1 MSLPI
6 LIVKLAV
13 VAAFL
18 VMFLRTNK
26 PIWGVGL
33 LTVTSAILLD
43 TLLSTFSREEILNE
57 LGFFYFVIAGA
68 LIAGAAFWLW
78 GLLKTWTGSSESA
91 AGTAPNASS
100 QANAG
105 AEIDQTAS
113 RGSADHSGTVYD
125 RQELVDQ
132 IHDRFSPDDLLD
144 LVFDLGL
151 NENDVFVYGQD
162 GSHAVVNIVMLAESS
177 GQSTQLAL
185 AVERIL
191 TPIPADHLPRLEKLD
206 SNSPPTILRNY
217 LLINYSLAELQN
229 FCREMDIDWEIIAG
243 DGKKAKVR
251 NLLLYLYHRNRID
264 QLIDLLQSQPAED
277 DTRTN
282 KDSRAS

>member
-6 LIVKLAV
+6 LIVKIVV
-13 VAAFL
+13 VASFL

-26 PIWGVGL
+26 AIWGVGL

-43 TLLSTFSREEILNE
+43 TLLSTFSREEILTE

-68 LIAGAAFWLW
+68 LMAGAAFWLW
-78 GLLKTWTGSSESA
+78 GLLKSWLYPQVSQAENLAPTA
-91 AGTAPNASS
+91 AAQAVPLPKNVSLGNYPGTA
-100 QANAG
+100 
-105 AEIDQTAS
+105 
-113 RGSADHSGTVYD
+113 YD
-125 RQELVDQ
+125 REELVDQ

-162 GSHAVVNIVMLAESS
+162 GNQAIANIVMQAEAA

-191 TPIPADHLPRLEKLD
+191 TPISADHLPRLEKLD
-206 SNSPPTILRNY
+206 PNSPPTILRHY
-217 LLINYSLAELQN
+217 LLTNYSMADLQQISLEL
-229 FCREMDIDWEIIAG
+229 EVEWEIVAG
-243 DGKKAKVR
+243 SGKKAKVR
-251 NLLLYLYHRNRID
+251 NLLLYLYRRNRIG
-264 QLIDLLQSQPAED
+264 QLIKLLQSQALDED
-277 DTRTN
+277 LHPL
-282 KDSRAS
+282 

>member
-6 LIVKLAV
+6 LIVKIVV

-26 PIWGVGL
+26 AIWGVGL

-43 TLLSTFSREEILNE
+43 TLLSTFSREEILTE

-68 LIAGAAFWLW
+68 LMAGAAFWLW
-78 GLLKTWTGSSESA
+78 GLLKSWVSPQVSQMENLAPTPAAQPISVAGNDSS
-91 AGTAPNASS
+91 
-100 QANAG
+100 ANKA
-105 AEIDQTAS
+105 
-113 RGSADHSGTVYD
+113 GTVYD
-125 RQELVDQ
+125 RQELVAQ

-162 GSHAVVNIVMLAESS
+162 GNQAIVNIVTQAETT
-177 GQSTQLAL
+177 GRSTQLAL

-206 SNSPPTILRNY
+206 PNSPPTILRHY
-217 LLINYSLAELQN
+217 LLTNYSMTDLQQISLEL
-229 FCREMDIDWEIIAG
+229 EVDWEIVAG
-243 DGKKAKVR
+243 DGKKTKVR
-251 NLLLYLYHRNRID
+251 NLLLYLYRRNRIGR
-264 QLIDLLQSQPAED
+264 LIELLQSQALDED
-277 DTRTN
+277 LP
-282 KDSRAS
+282 SV